1 MESVTNHEENIIT
14 LDEVIER
21 MTLRLETL
29 QECGDHRAVFQRV
42 YLLMTKEMKG
52 RLSSGFFLDP
62 DWMER
67 VLVHFAQFYF
77 DALNAYEAHQSCAPA
92 WQLAFQQAAD
102 KNGFVLQDALLG
114 INAHINRDL
123 PMVLYQV
130 LHEENAW
137 PDARVMLSRRHDHER
152 INEVLASLV
161 DLVQDELAHH
171 YARLLRPIDFL
182 MGRKDES
189 LSSFILNHCRTNVW
203 YDTEQLL
210 DARSDEQR
218 NILKERI
225 EQDAYAI
232 GLQVVN
238 VRPFRVL
245 RKLAPM
251 ARKSQL
257 F

>member
-1 MESVTNHEENIIT
+1 MEGVTNIDEKT
-14 LDEVIER
+14 LTLNDVIEM
-21 MTLRLETL
+21 MTLRLQKL
-29 QECGDHRAVFQRV
+29 QDCGDYRAVFQRV

-77 DALNAYEAHQSCAPA
+77 DAMDAYEAELSCAPA
-92 WQLAFQQAAD
+92 WQLAFRHAAE

-114 INAHINRDL
+114 INAHINNDL
-123 PMVLYQV
+123 PSVLYLV
-130 LHEENAW
+130 LSEEDAW
-137 PDARVMLSRRHDHER
+137 PDARVMLRRRHDHER

-182 MGRKDES
+182 LGRKDES

-203 YDTEQLL
+203 YHTEQLL
-210 DARSDEQR
+210 DARTEEQK
-218 NILKERI
+218 NHLKEKI
-225 EQDAYAI
+225 ENEAYDI
-232 GLQVVN
+232 GMQVVN
-238 VRPFRVL
+238 VRPFRAL